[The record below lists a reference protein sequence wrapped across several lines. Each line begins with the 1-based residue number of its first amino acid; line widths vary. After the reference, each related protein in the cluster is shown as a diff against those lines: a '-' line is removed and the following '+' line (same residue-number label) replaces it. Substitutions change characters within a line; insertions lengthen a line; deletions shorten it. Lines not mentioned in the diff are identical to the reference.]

1 MNALK
6 FDHKTRVFKFNAIIN
21 ANEFHREA
29 KMEKKAENSILFLND
44 VSLDEYAKRIEQP
57 DIHTTYTD
65 DEQIDMTNIPF
76 DDLKMIAVSPQ

>member
-1 MNALK
+1 
-6 FDHKTRVFKFNAIIN
+6 
-21 ANEFHREA
+21 
-29 KMEKKAENSILFLND
+29 MEKKAENSILFLND